1 MAIQLKE
8 DYYLIQNINQI
19 NMVVNHLIDMQKKI
33 QM

>member
-1 MAIQLKE
+1 MVIQLKE